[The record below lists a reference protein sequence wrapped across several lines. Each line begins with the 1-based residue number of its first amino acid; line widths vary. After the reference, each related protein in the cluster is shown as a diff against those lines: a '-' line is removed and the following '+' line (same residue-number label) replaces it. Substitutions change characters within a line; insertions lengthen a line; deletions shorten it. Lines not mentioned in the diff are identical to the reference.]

1 MVRNCFKLVVLVAV
15 FGLAA
20 ASSARATPGER
31 HYVQRDDTK
40 LFAAPRSNAP
50 VLTRLGEGARVIEW
64 QRQGAW
70 VKVSRLGMVGQDG
83 WIKTSRLV
91 SETPGS
97 RYIEIEAGRSGHFE
111 LQAEVNGTPVRFLVD
126 TGATFVM
133 LSPAD
138 ARRVGF
144 PPERLTFDALV
155 STANGVASV
164 ARVNLQEIKAGQ
176 LTVRG
181 VGALVGQRPMAVS
194 LLGMNFLR
202 RLDGYEVRNGRLVLR
217 W

>member
-1 MVRNCFKLVVLVAV
+1 MVRIGLNIAVLLAL

-20 ASSARATPGER
+20 ASNVAATPGER

-40 LFAAPRSNAP
+40 FYAAPRTGAP
-50 VLTRLGEGARVIEW
+50 VVMRLGEGIRVIEW
-64 QRQGAW
+64 RRQGSW
-70 VKVSRLGMVGQDG
+70 VKVSRLGTVGKEG
-83 WIKTSRLV
+83 WVRTSRLV

-97 RYIEIEAGRSGHFE
+97 RHVEIEAGRNGHFE
-111 LQAEVNGTPVRFLVD
+111 LQAEVNGRTVRFLVD
-126 TGATFVM
+126 TGATVIM
-133 LSPAD
+133 LTPAD

-144 PPERLTFDALV
+144 PRERLTFDRLV
-155 STANGVASV
+155 STANGIAPV
-164 ARVNLQEIKAGQ
+164 ARVNLREIKIGQ
-176 LTVRG
+176 LTVRD

-202 RLDGYEVRNGRLVLR
+202 RLDGYEVRDGRLVLR